1 MTLAPANP
9 FTDND
14 GDSQMTADEIAA
26 PTTPPPN
33 RLIPAELSPPDSQ
46 GGVALAQPT
55 QPVSTDATAMPAVA
69 PSASGANVN
78 GKRPLDSVDGSNNHA
93 TAAAAA
99 TTAMNSTTTPI
110 VNLTASNGNA
120 SNGLSSAQTHPQQP
134 KVHQPSGYSW
144 TKPEDAPGW
153 SWQNRKAQEEAN
165 RAWEQGIVNK
175 DRGIGSECILLK
187 FLHYSPHFLKMSLRL
202 TTLSPNRSLW
212 GPFRNGR

>member
-14 GDSQMTADEIAA
+14 GDSQMTADETGA

-55 QPVSTDATAMPAVA
+55 QPVSTDATAMPAVT

-78 GKRPLDSVDGSNNHA
+78 GKRPLESVDGS
-93 TAAAAA
+93 
-99 TTAMNSTTTPI
+99 TTAMNSTTTP
-110 VNLTASNGNA
+110 VVQSTAGNGNA
-120 SNGLSSAQTHPQQP
+120 GNSLGSAQTHPPQP

-144 TKPEDAPGW
+144 TKPEDAPGY
-153 SWQNRKAQEEAN
+153 SWQNRKAQEEAS

-175 DRGIGSECILLK
+175 DRSVGNRYGDPFEMADREAAMLK
-187 FLHYSPHFLKMSLRL
+187 RTAAPRL
-202 TTLSPNRSLW
+202 EQTSA
-212 GPFRNGR
+212 